1 MRYINYCERGS
12 DVPQRS
18 NGRAMGPVEAACSQA
33 LACNTRQ
40 GPTAETRL
48 SCRDQRHV
56 VRTQDRLP
64 MANAAQGLSALENGV
79 WIPAALASRW
89 DVGYCHARFARGCT
103 AEGRAQTGTFGRH
116 HRFALGQACWK
127 RGQRGYDAGKKT
139 KGRKQHIAV
148 DTFGFI
154 LAVVVHSAGIQD
166 RTGARAVLIRLF
178 GIVTPLQKIY
188 VDGGYAGKLLA
199 WTQDM
204 FGWVIEVVKRNETGK
219 FVVLP
224 KRWIVERTFA
234 WLANCRRLNRDYEI
248 NPRQSEAMIKLA
260 MVHLLL
266 KRLA

>member
-1 MRYINYCERGS
+1 MRYINCREGGS

-18 NGRAMGPVEAACSQA
+18 DGRAMEGVEAACSQA
-33 LACNTRQ
+33 IAGSARQ
-40 GPTAETRL
+40 RAAAQARFPQ
-48 SCRDQRHV
+48 RDQRHV
-56 VRTQDRLP
+56 VRAQDRLP
-64 MANAAQGLSALENGV
+64 VADAAEGVSALEDSV
-79 WIPAALASRW
+79 WIFATLAPRRNM
-89 DVGYCHARFARGCT
+89 GRCHAGVTRNGTTESR
-103 AEGRAQTGTFGRH
+103 AESRTFSRH
-116 HRFALGQACWK
+116 HRFALGQERLK
-127 RGQRGYDAGKKT
+127 RGQRGFDAGKKT

-178 GIVTPLQKIY
+178 SIISHLQKIY
-188 VDGGYAGKLLA
+188 VDGGYAGKLIA
-199 WTQDM
+199 WTHGM
-204 FGWVIEVVKRNETGK
+204 FGWVVEVVKRNETGK

-248 NPRQSEAMIKLA
+248 SPRQSEAMIKLA
-260 MVHLLL
+260 MIHLLV